1 MFSSMR
7 EWIDI
12 YLWVRA
18 EVFQIN
24 FSRGFAKRATS
35 KLNPGD
41 EGRGKALL
49 YESDGETSS
58 TRLRVDSLYGRRSKE
73 KEKGISGASK
83 PPPFSLSNACQA
95 G

>member
-12 YLWVRA
+12 YLRVRA

-24 FSRGFAKRATS
+24 FSRGFAKRATL

-41 EGRGKALL
+41 EGRGKVLL
-49 YESDGETSS
+49 YENDGETR
-58 TRLRVDSLYGRRSKE
+58 RL
-73 KEKGISGASK
+73 A
-83 PPPFSLSNACQA
+83 
-95 G
+95 

>member
-1 MFSSMR
+1 MR

-12 YLWVRA
+12 YHRVRA

-35 KLNPGD
+35 KLDPGD
-41 EGRGKALL
+41 EGRGSCSYMKVTGKLVDSL
-49 YESDGETSS
+49 NG
-58 TRLRVDSLYGRRSKE
+58 DSLYGRRSKG

-83 PPPFSLSNACQA
+83 PPPSSLSNACQA